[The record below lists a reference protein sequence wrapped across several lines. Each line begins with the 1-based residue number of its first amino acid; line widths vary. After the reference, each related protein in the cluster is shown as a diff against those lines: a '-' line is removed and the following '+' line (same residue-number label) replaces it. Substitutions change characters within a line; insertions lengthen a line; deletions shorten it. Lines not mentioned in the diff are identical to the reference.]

1 MEFLSDDLQEYISAH
16 TTKAPEYLD
25 ELERETWVKVIMPR
39 MLSGHVQGQILKQF
53 SMMKRPKYLLEVGTF
68 TGYASHFLIEG
79 LQEDG
84 EFHAVEI
91 NEELESIIQKYWAKH
106 PKYDQMHL
114 HIGPAAQVLDTLHRP
129 WELIFLD
136 ADKRGLLDY
145 YELLVPQMP
154 SGGIMLVDNILW
166 SGKVVEAVAPNDID
180 TKAILALNAHIA
192 NDPRVEQVILSV
204 RDGIMMVRKR

>member
-16 TTKAPEYLD
+16 TTKAPDYLD
-25 ELERETWVKVIMPR
+25 DLERETWVKVIMPR

-68 TGYASHFLIEG
+68 TGYASHFLVEG

-106 PKYDQMHL
+106 PKFDQMHL
-114 HIGPAAQVLDTLHRP
+114 HIGPAAQVLDTLQRP
-129 WELIFLD
+129 WDLIFLD
-136 ADKRGLLDY
+136 ADKAGLITY
-145 YELLVPQMP
+145 YEQLIPLMP
-154 SGGIMLVDNILW
+154 SNSIMLIDNILW
-166 SGKVVEAVAPNDID
+166 SGKVTEPVAKNDKD
-180 TKAILALNAHIA
+180 TRAILALNRHVAE
-192 NDPRVEQVILSV
+192 DPRVEQVILSA
-204 RDGIMMVRKR
+204 RDGIMMVHKV

>member
-68 TGYASHFLIEG
+68 TGYASHFLVEG

-166 SGKVVEAVAPNDID
+166 SGKVVEPVAPNDKD

>member
-68 TGYASHFLIEG
+68 TGYASHFLVEG